1 MNPVS
6 ESRSLPSTL
15 AIVASLVLVC
25 GGLLLLTST
34 APWTSRPDSASETPV
49 AANGA
54 PAAAGP
60 ATVAVAPPASNG
72 SSPTREETEEADR
85 GETTQIGEAQPQQAA
100 PEPAEINHFDQS
112 FAQAEAS
119 VATSGVATSS
129 VAQIGAPDEA
139 ANAVDATQASAADV
153 SVDVSEVDA
162 PEVEAAAAADAMAA
176 ESMSVSDA
184 GPMPEDTLQPGTAV
198 ETADAGTEPVET
210 APAAETAATEPD
222 QIGGMLSESPPAT
235 IATET
240 IAEHDNKAAAHSP
253 GAQSAQKIEAPAAE
267 KAEAPSNAP
276 GQATGEST
284 SNGQPEEAR
293 IEAAAP
299 APLPSPPPLPKRKPE
314 IQTARAVP
322 QPEPAPSRKETP
334 KQAEARRAVAQA
346 EPAHTGGGFARWL
359 PMTLAPADKPVAKE
373 PQRLTGQTYSSKV
386 WSALARHKPRAGQR
400 GSATV
405 VFSIGMGG
413 ALNNVSIGKSSGNA
427 RIDQL
432 ALATVRGAAPFPP
445 PPSGPASFSIRIDF
459 H

>member
-6 ESRSLPSTL
+6 ENRSLPSTL
-15 AIVASLVLVC
+15 AIGASLVLVC

-60 ATVAVAPPASNG
+60 ATVAVAPAANNG
-72 SSPTREETEEADR
+72 SSPTSEETDEADR

-112 FAQAEAS
+112 FAQAEAA

-139 ANAVDATQASAADV
+139 ANAVDATEASAADV

-162 PEVEAAAAADAMAA
+162 PEVEAAAADAIAA

-184 GPMPEDTLQPGTAV
+184 EPMPEDTLEPGTAV
-198 ETADAGTEPVET
+198 ETADAGTEPIET
-210 APAAETAATEPD
+210 APAAETAAAEPD

-235 IATET
+235 IASET
-240 IAEHDNKAAAHSP
+240 IAEHDNEAAAPSP
-253 GAQSAQKIEAPAAE
+253 GAPSAQKIEAPAAE

-276 GQATGEST
+276 AQAAGDST
-284 SNGQPEEAR
+284 SSGQPEEAR
-293 IEAAAP
+293 IEAAAA

-314 IQTARAVP
+314 IQTARAAP
-322 QPEPAPSRKETP
+322 QPGPAPSRKETP
-334 KQAEARRAVAQA
+334 KQAEARPAVAQA
-346 EPAHTGGGFARWL
+346 EPAQTGGGFARWL
-359 PMTLAPADKPVAKE
+359 PMALAPADKPVTKE
-373 PQRLTGQTYSSKV
+373 PQRLTGPAYSSKV
-386 WSALARHKPRAGQR
+386 WSALARHKPRAGQS

>member
-6 ESRSLPSTL
+6 ENRSLPSTL
-15 AIVASLVLVC
+15 AIGASLVLVC

-60 ATVAVAPPASNG
+60 ATVAVAPAANNG
-72 SSPTREETEEADR
+72 SSPTSEETDEADR

-112 FAQAEAS
+112 FAQAEAA

-139 ANAVDATQASAADV
+139 ANAVDATEASAADV

-162 PEVEAAAAADAMAA
+162 PEVEAAAADAIAA

-184 GPMPEDTLQPGTAV
+184 EPMPEDTLEPGTAV
-198 ETADAGTEPVET
+198 ETADAGTEPIET
-210 APAAETAATEPD
+210 APAAETAAAEPD

-235 IATET
+235 IASET
-240 IAEHDNKAAAHSP
+240 IAEHDNEAAAPSP
-253 GAQSAQKIEAPAAE
+253 GAPSAQKIEAPAAE

-276 GQATGEST
+276 AQAAGDST
-284 SNGQPEEAR
+284 SSGQPEEAR
-293 IEAAAP
+293 IEAAAA

-314 IQTARAVP
+314 IQTARAAP
-322 QPEPAPSRKETP
+322 QPGPAPSRKETP
-334 KQAEARRAVAQA
+334 KQAEARPAVAQA
-346 EPAHTGGGFARWL
+346 EPAQTGGGFARWL
-359 PMTLAPADKPVAKE
+359 PMALAPADKPVTKE
-373 PQRLTGQTYSSKV
+373 PQRLTGPAYSSKV
-386 WSALARHKPRAGQR
+386 WSALARHKPRAGQS

-432 ALATVRGAAPFPP
+432 ALATVRGAAPFPR

>member
-60 ATVAVAPPASNG
+60 ATVAVAPEANNR
-72 SSPTREETEEADR
+72 SSPTSEETDEADR

-112 FAQAEAS
+112 FAQAEAA
-119 VATSGVATSS
+119 VATSGVATAS

-162 PEVEAAAAADAMAA
+162 PEVEAAAADAIAA

-184 GPMPEDTLQPGTAV
+184 EPMPEDTLEPGTAV
-198 ETADAGTEPVET
+198 ETADAGTEPIET
-210 APAAETAATEPD
+210 APAAETAAAEQD

-235 IATET
+235 VATET
-240 IAEHDNKAAAHSP
+240 IAEHDNEAAVHSP

-267 KAEAPSNAP
+267 KAEAPSNARA
-276 GQATGEST
+276 QATGEST
-284 SNGQPEEAR
+284 SSGKPEEAR
-293 IEAAAP
+293 IESTAA

-334 KQAEARRAVAQA
+334 KQAEARPAVAPA
-346 EPAHTGGGFARWL
+346 EPAQTGAGFARWL
-359 PMTLAPADKPVAKE
+359 PMALAPADKPVAKE
-373 PQRLTGQTYSSKV
+373 PQRLTGPAYSSKV
-386 WSALARHKPRAGQR
+386 WSALARHKPRAGQS

-432 ALATVRGAAPFPP
+432 ALATVRGAAPFPS
-445 PPSGPASFSIRIDF
+445 PPSAPASFSIRIDF

>member
-6 ESRSLPSTL
+6 ENRSLPSTL
-15 AIVASLVLVC
+15 AIGASLVLVC

-60 ATVAVAPPASNG
+60 ATVAVAPAANNG
-72 SSPTREETEEADR
+72 SSPTSEETDEADR

-112 FAQAEAS
+112 FAQAEAA

-139 ANAVDATQASAADV
+139 ANAVDATEASAADV

-162 PEVEAAAAADAMAA
+162 PEVEAAAAAAIAA

-184 GPMPEDTLQPGTAV
+184 EPMPEDTLEPGTAV

-210 APAAETAATEPD
+210 APAAETAAAEPD

-235 IATET
+235 IASET
-240 IAEHDNKAAAHSP
+240 IAEHDNEAAAPSP
-253 GAQSAQKIEAPAAE
+253 GAPSAQKIEAPAAE

-276 GQATGEST
+276 AQAAGDST
-284 SNGQPEEAR
+284 SSGQPEEAR
-293 IEAAAP
+293 IEAAAA

-314 IQTARAVP
+314 IQTARAAP
-322 QPEPAPSRKETP
+322 QPGPAPSRKETP
-334 KQAEARRAVAQA
+334 KQAEARPAVAQA
-346 EPAHTGGGFARWL
+346 EPAQTGGGFARWL
-359 PMTLAPADKPVAKE
+359 PMALAPADKPVTKE
-373 PQRLTGQTYSSKV
+373 PQRLTGPAYSSKV
-386 WSALARHKPRAGQR
+386 WSALARHKPRAGQS

>member
-34 APWTSRPDSASETPV
+34 APWTSRPETPV

-54 PAAAGP
+54 PAAA
-60 ATVAVAPPASNG
+60 AAPASSE
-72 SSPTREETEEADR
+72 SSPAREETEAADR
-85 GETTQIGEAQPQQAA
+85 GDTTQIAEAQPQQAA
-100 PEPAEINHFDQS
+100 PEPAQINHFDQS
-112 FAQAEAS
+112 FAQAEAAI
-119 VATSGVATSS
+119 ATSGVATAS
-129 VAQIGAPDEA
+129 VAEIATPDEA
-139 ANAVDATQASAADV
+139 ANAADV

-162 PEVEAAAAADAMAA
+162 PEVEAETAEAITA
-176 ESMSVSDA
+176 ESMSVSVA
-184 GPMPEDTLQPGTAV
+184 EPMPEDTLEPGATV
-198 ETADAGTEPVET
+198 ETADAGTELVGTP
-210 APAAETAATEPD
+210 PAAETVAPEPD
-222 QIGGMLSESPPAT
+222 QIGAALSESPPAT

-240 IAEHDNKAAAHSP
+240 VAEHDSGAAMPAP
-253 GAQSAQKIEAPAAE
+253 EAANAEKTEARAAD

-276 GQATGEST
+276 AQATREST
-284 SNGQPEEAR
+284 RGLPQEAR
-293 IEAAAP
+293 TETAAA

-314 IQTARAVP
+314 IQTARAAP

-334 KQAEARRAVAQA
+334 KQTVARPAVAQA
-346 EPAHTGGGFARWL
+346 EPAQTGGGFARWL
-359 PMTLAPADKPVAKE
+359 PMALAPADKPVAKQ
-373 PQRLTGQTYSSKV
+373 PQRLSGPAYSSKV
-386 WSALARHKPRAGQR
+386 WSALARSKPRAGQS

-413 ALNNVSIGKSSGNA
+413 SLNSVSIGKSSGNP

-445 PPSGPASFSIRIDF
+445 PPSGPASFTIRIDF

>member
-60 ATVAVAPPASNG
+60 ATVAVAPPANNE
-72 SSPTREETEEADR
+72 SSPTSEETEEADR

-112 FAQAEAS
+112 FAQAEAA

-129 VAQIGAPDEA
+129 VAQIAAPDEA

-162 PEVEAAAAADAMAA
+162 PEVEAAAADAIAA
-176 ESMSVSDA
+176 ELMSVSDA
-184 GPMPEDTLQPGTAV
+184 EPMPEDTLEPGTAV

-210 APAAETAATEPD
+210 APAAETAAAEPD

-240 IAEHDNKAAAHSP
+240 IAEHDNEAAAHSP
-253 GAQSAQKIEAPAAE
+253 GAHSAQKIEAPAAE

-276 GQATGEST
+276 AQATGEST
-284 SNGQPEEAR
+284 SSGQPEEAR
-293 IEAAAP
+293 IEAAAA

-314 IQTARAVP
+314 IQTARAAP

-334 KQAEARRAVAQA
+334 KQAEARPAVAQA
-346 EPAHTGGGFARWL
+346 EPAQTGGGFARWL
-359 PMTLAPADKPVAKE
+359 PMALAPADKPVAKE
-373 PQRLTGQTYSSKV
+373 PQRLTGPAYSSKV
-386 WSALARHKPRAGQR
+386 WSALARHKPRAGQS

>member
-34 APWTSRPDSASETPV
+34 APWTSRRDSASETPV
-49 AANGA
+49 AADGA
-54 PAAAGP
+54 TAAEGST
-60 ATVAVAPPASNG
+60 TVAIAPPANNE
-72 SSPTREETEEADR
+72 SSPTSEETEEADR
-85 GETTQIGEAQPQQAA
+85 GETTQIGEAQSQQAA

-112 FAQAEAS
+112 FAQAEAA
-119 VATSGVATSS
+119 VTTSGVATSS
-129 VAQIGAPDEA
+129 VAQIAAPDEA

-162 PEVEAAAAADAMAA
+162 PEVEAAAADAMAA
-176 ESMSVSDA
+176 ESMSVSDVE
-184 GPMPEDTLQPGTAV
+184 PMPEDTLEPGTAV

-210 APAAETAATEPD
+210 APAAETAPAEPD

-235 IATET
+235 VATET
-240 IAEHDNKAAAHSP
+240 IAEHDSEAIAHSP

-267 KAEAPSNAP
+267 KAGAPSNAP
-276 GQATGEST
+276 AQATGEST
-284 SNGQPEEAR
+284 SSGKPEEAR
-293 IEAAAP
+293 IESTAA

-334 KQAEARRAVAQA
+334 KQAEARPAVAQA
-346 EPAHTGGGFARWL
+346 EPAQTGGGFARWL
-359 PMTLAPADKPVAKE
+359 PMALAPADKPVAKE
-373 PQRLTGQTYSSKV
+373 PQRLTGPAYSSKV
-386 WSALARHKPRAGQR
+386 WSALARHKPRAGQI

-413 ALNNVSIGKSSGNA
+413 ALNNVSIGKSSGKP